1 MPIWDYTDRSLLSLH
16 FSLFAEA
23 FMKTWYSKEYPSPI
37 GTPSK
42 QLDDAFRE
50 LCLAQGGRPNGAAVF
65 SFHDLQTNALT
76 FFLSPEA
83 GTLAGSIGAVPC
95 KKPTPLPRFALSIGD
110 GKSWEIHFPT
120 FERTKPQTSSHSTP
134 VPAQRRR

>member
-1 MPIWDYTDRSLLSLH
+1 
-16 FSLFAEA
+16 
-23 FMKTWYSKEYPSPI
+23 MKTWYSKEFPSPM

-50 LCLAQGGRPNGAAVF
+50 LCLAQGGRPNGAAIF

-95 KKPTPLPRFALSIGD
+95 KKPTPVPRFALSIGD

-120 FERTKPQTSSHSTP
+120 FERTPPQTSSHSTP
-134 VPAQRRR
+134 APSSPRRR